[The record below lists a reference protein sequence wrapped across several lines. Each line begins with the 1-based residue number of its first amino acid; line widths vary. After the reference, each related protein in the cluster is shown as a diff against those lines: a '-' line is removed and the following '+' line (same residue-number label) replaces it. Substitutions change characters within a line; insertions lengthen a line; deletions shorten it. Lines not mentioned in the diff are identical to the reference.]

1 MDLEIK
7 NVELPVAIIRLS
19 ERMEVFSSAVMNSGH
34 TTTQTLMIM
43 EVPKFYDRRDPLN
56 HMNDVRKTLGLP
68 EDTVGFMTAA
78 EVDEVISVGET
89 TFNGVRTISVATAGL
104 TNVVTAGDV
113 IENID
118 EKIIE
123 SMKKR
128 KQMPGTI
135 NIIGISAL
143 PLTDGAKANA
153 IIMMTEAKTAAIQ
166 TFGYNETGTTSDAI
180 AVVSPIKGKR
190 EEYSGTG
197 TNLGI
202 SMARS
207 VISAVRS
214 AVIKRADMREMGT
227 FLDQFSR
234 MDITKE
240 MLWEAALELYIPN
253 PNWKTD
259 DIKNRFMRKLEVY
272 SKDINASSLIQAAME
287 LERLGQADCIC
298 AMPRGMFETDPIH
311 LIADEILGIQ
321 LAEYIAGTRGLF
333 EFNRFDRHKPGIIG
347 KLGPFMDDIICGLV
361 GGIMSSIYT
370 ELFEGEQ

>member
-1 MDLEIK
+1 MNLEIK
-7 NVELPVAIIRLS
+7 RVELPVAIIRLS

-43 EVPKFYDRRDPLN
+43 EVPKFYDRRDPLD
-56 HMNDVRKTLGLP
+56 HIDSVRKTLGLP

-89 TFNGVRTISVATAGL
+89 TFNGIRTISVATAGL
-104 TNVVTAGDV
+104 TNVVTAGE
-113 IENID
+113 ILENID

-128 KQMPGTI
+128 KQRPGTI
-135 NIIGISAL
+135 NIIGISTL

-166 TFGYNETGTTSDAI
+166 TFGYTETGTTSDAI

-190 EEYSGTG
+190 EEWSGTG
-197 TNLGI
+197 TDLGI
-202 SMARS
+202 SMSRS

-227 FLDQFSR
+227 FIDQLSR
-234 MDITKE
+234 MDITKD
-240 MLWEAALELYIPN
+240 MLWEAALELYLPN
-253 PNWKTD
+253 PDWDTD
-259 DIKNRFMRKLEVY
+259 DIKKRFMKKLEVY

-287 LERLGQADCIC
+287 LERLGQTDCIC
-298 AMPRGMFETDPIH
+298 AMPRGMFATDPIH
-311 LIADEILGIQ
+311 LIADEILGMQ
-321 LAEYIAGTRGLF
+321 LAQYIAGTRGLF
-333 EFNRFDRHKPGIIG
+333 EFNRFDRHKPGVIG